1 MPILT
6 PTYHRETLDHPQN
19 FAKNSNLKLMVIP
32 AENTTFVAA
41 GEIYGRMDVNSKG
54 EGGSKGK
61 PEILI
66 GELGI
71 ELTAYDGNSFF
82 LVLTQ

>member
-1 MPILT
+1 
-6 PTYHRETLDHPQN
+6 LDHPQN
-19 FAKNSNLKLMVIP
+19 FAKNSHLKLMVIP

-41 GEIYGRMDVNSKG
+41 GEIYGRIDVNSKG

-61 PEILI
+61 PEMLV

-71 ELTAYDGNSFF
+71 ELTAYDGTPPSLIFSFSF
-82 LVLTQ
+82 